1 MGGLPDLRVTGRL
14 ADERPTGADYTFN
27 LFLTEIGGQ
36 FIKEPLECRRE
47 PAHLRQVRVQSRS
60 NTSEFSLATTR
71 PLRAKPHVFQNQLR
85 GEFD

>member
-1 MGGLPDLRVTGRL
+1 VGGLPDLRVTGRL

-47 PAHLRQVRVQSRS
+47 PAPSSSSPGTEQEQHFRIF
-60 NTSEFSLATTR
+60 TSHDAA
-71 PLRAKPHVFQNQLR
+71 PK
-85 GEFD
+85 G

>member
-36 FIKEPLECRRE
+36 FIKDPLECRRE
-47 PAHLRQVRVQSRS
+47 PAHLRQVRVQSRMQHFKIFNS
-60 NTSEFSLATTR
+60 HDAA
-71 PLRAKPHVFQNQLR
+71 PK
-85 GEFD
+85 G